1 MFTLQ
6 DDIGWCSGSALGLS
20 AKHSVPAA
28 PVVQSGGGEI
38 VPGVGEVVVSLS
50 VHRIDVLCEEVG
62 HPLPVL
68 LGGLAGIGSLQREHS
83 YFLLGLFSGNLT

>member
-6 DDIGWCSGSALGLS
+6 DDIGWCSDSALGLG

-28 PVVQSGGGEI
+28 PVVQSGGGEV
-38 VPGVGEVVVSLS
+38 VPGVGEVVVSLP
-50 VHRIDVLCEEVG
+50 VHRVHMLCEEVS

-68 LGGLAGIGSLQREHS
+68 LGGLAGIGPLQRERRYCRVS
-83 YFLLGLFSGNLT
+83 FT